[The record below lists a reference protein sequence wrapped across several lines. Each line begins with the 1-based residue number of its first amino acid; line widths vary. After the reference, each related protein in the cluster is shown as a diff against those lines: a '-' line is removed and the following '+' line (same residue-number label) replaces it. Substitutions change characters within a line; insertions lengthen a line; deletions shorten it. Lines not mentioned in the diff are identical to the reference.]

1 MPEPPQLP
9 SGQQP
14 ILLDQPREQKLLQ
27 EIEGLRKELDEE
39 KKKREE
45 SKPKPL
51 NRRKLWLFLIVGAIL
66 IVLAFLAGYIPHLRH
81 EREVKREAAEKEK
94 MLPVLTYIVA
104 KRSPAMSELDLP
116 GTMEAI
122 TEAPIL
128 ARANGFLGKRYADIG
143 DRVRQGQL
151 LAEID
156 APDLDQQ
163 VRQGQSQL
171 LQLRAALRQAI
182 ANLDQGKANQG
193 LAKVTAERYAGL
205 LVRGAV
211 SRQENDQQQSAFQ
224 ASNANVGALQEAISS
239 AEQNIGAGEANLERL
254 RDLQGYEKVRA
265 PFSGVITLRNV
276 DTGALI
282 STGNTLLYRIAETDR
297 LRTFIYVPETNA
309 PTVQTGQSATLY
321 VMEYPGRR
329 FEGVITRTANSMD
342 PSTRTML
349 TEVQVA
355 NPNGV
360 LLPGTYA
367 QVTLNSMREN
377 PPVMIPG
384 DALLVHSDGTYVG
397 VLEDEQ
403 APQVAPGQN
412 GHRPANQQ
420 QDGKQQA
427 DGKQQPDAK
436 QQGNG
441 KQQGGEKQGDAKQGQ
456 DGKQGKKKESAK
468 QELSQEEEQQ
478 KELPTFTVH
487 LVRVNIG
494 RDYGN
499 DIEIV
504 SGLNGGENVISNP
517 NDSVQNQT
525 KVKGMLS
532 NQPPGADSQASGQGN
547 ANVDTQK
554 RAPQPGGEKS
564 TKQPAKGRDN
574 RGPGF

>member
-9 SGQQP
+9 SGAEP
-14 ILLDQPREQKLLQ
+14 PLLEPPREQKLLK
-27 EIEGLRKELDEE
+27 EIEDLRKQLEE
-39 KKKREE
+39 ERHKRDE
-45 SKPKPL
+45 SKSKPL
-51 NRRKLWLFLIVGAIL
+51 NRRKTRLFLILGAIV
-66 IVLAFLAGYIPHLRH
+66 IVLAFLAGFIPHLLH
-81 EREVKREAAEKEK
+81 GRELKKEAAEKQK

-104 KRSPAMSELDLP
+104 KRSPAVSELELP
-116 GTMEAI
+116 GTVEAI

-128 ARANGFLGKRYADIG
+128 ARADGFLGKRYADIG
-143 DRVRQGQL
+143 DRVRAGQL

-171 LQLRAALRQAI
+171 RQLQAALRQAM

-211 SRQENDQQQSAFQ
+211 SRQENDQQQSTFQ
-224 ASNANVGALQEAISS
+224 ATSANVGALEQAISA

-254 RDLQGYEKVRA
+254 RDLQSYEKVRA

-297 LRTFIYVPETNA
+297 LRTYVYVPEVSA
-309 PTVQTGQSATLY
+309 GSVQTGQTATLY

-329 FEGVITRTANSMD
+329 FQGVITRTASSMD
-342 PSTRTML
+342 PTTRTML
-349 TEVQVA
+349 TEVQIA
-355 NPNGV
+355 NPAGV

-367 QVTLNSMREN
+367 QVSFNSMREN

-384 DALLVHSDGTYVG
+384 DALLVRSEGTFVG
-397 VLEDEQ
+397 VLDDEQ
-403 APQVAPGQN
+403 APQKPAPQGSANSNNGQQ
-412 GHRPANQQ
+412 GDQKG
-420 QDGKQQA
+420 GKQ
-427 DGKQQPDAK
+427 DA
-436 QQGNG
+436 
-441 KQQGGEKQGDAKQGQ
+441 
-456 DGKQGKKKESAK
+456 KKKESPK
-468 QELSQEEEQQ
+468 QELHQEEEQQ
-478 KELPTFTVH
+478 AELPTFTVH
-487 LVRVNIG
+487 LVRVNVG

-499 DIEIV
+499 DLEIV
-504 SGLNGGENVISNP
+504 SGLNGGERVISNP
-517 NDSVQNQT
+517 NDSVQDQA
-525 KVKGMLS
+525 KVKGLLS
-532 NQPPGADSQASGQGN
+532 NQPPGEETQSPAQGN

-554 RAPQPGGEKS
+554 RAPQPGGEKPS
-564 TKQPAKGRDN
+564 KQPTKERND

>member
-9 SGQQP
+9 SGAQP
-14 ILLDQPREQKLLQ
+14 VLLDQPREQKLLQ
-27 EIEGLRKELDEE
+27 EIEGLRKELNEE
-39 KKKREE
+39 RKKRKEPE
-45 SKPKPL
+45 SKPL
-51 NRRKLWLFLIVGAIL
+51 NRRKVRLFLILGTIL
-66 IVLAFLAGYIPHLRH
+66 IVLAFLAGFIPHLLH
-81 EREVKREAAEKEK
+81 EREIKREAAEKQK
-94 MLPVLTYIVA
+94 MLPVLTYVVA
-104 KRSPAMSELDLP
+104 QHSPAMSELDLP

-128 ARANGFLGKRYADIG
+128 ARADGFLGKRYADIG

-163 VRQGQSQL
+163 VRQGQPQL
-171 LQLRAALRQAI
+171 LQLRAALRQAV

-193 LAKVTAERYAGL
+193 LAKGTAERYSGL
-205 LVRGAV
+205 LGRGAV

-224 ASNANVGALQEAISS
+224 ASNANVGALQEAISA
-239 AEQNIGAGEANLERL
+239 AEQNIGAGEANLQRL
-254 RDLQGYEKVRA
+254 RELQGYEKIRA

-282 STGNTLLYRIAETDR
+282 STSNTLLYRIAETDR
-297 LRTFIYVPETNA
+297 LRTYIYVPETNA
-309 PTVQTGQSATLY
+309 STVQAGQPATLY

-329 FEGVITRTANSMD
+329 FQGVVTRTAASMD
-342 PSTRTML
+342 PATRTML
-349 TEVQVA
+349 TDVQVA
-355 NPNGV
+355 NRSGI

-367 QVTLNSMREN
+367 QVSLNNMREN

-384 DALLVHSDGTYVG
+384 DALLVHSDGTFVG

-403 APQVAPGQN
+403 APQEATGQR
-412 GHRPANQQ
+412 GHQQANKQ
-420 QDGKQQA
+420 QDGKQR
-427 DGKQQPDAK
+427 DSKQQDNK
-436 QQGNG
+436 QQG
-441 KQQGGEKQGDAKQGQ
+441 DT
-456 DGKQGKKKESAK
+456 KQGKKKENAK
-468 QELSQEEEQQ
+468 QELQKEEQQQ

-487 LVRVNIG
+487 LTRVNVG

-504 SGLNGGENVISNP
+504 SGLKGGEKVISNP
-517 NDSVQNQT
+517 NDSVQDQT
-525 KVKGMLS
+525 KVKGVLS
-532 NQPPGADSQASGQGN
+532 NQPPGADSQAAGQGS

-554 RAPQPGGEKS
+554 RAPAPGGEKS

>member
-9 SGQQP
+9 SGEQP

-39 KKKREE
+39 RKKREE

-66 IVLAFLAGYIPHLRH
+66 IVVAFLAGYIPHLRH
-81 EREVKREAAEKEK
+81 EREVKREAAEKET

-104 KRSPAMSELDLP
+104 KRSSAMSELDLP

-128 ARANGFLGKRYADIG
+128 ARADGFLGKRYADIG

-297 LRTFIYVPETNA
+297 LRTFIYVPEANA

-329 FEGVITRTANSMD
+329 FQGVITRTASSMD
-342 PSTRTML
+342 PSTRTLL

-355 NPNGV
+355 NPSGV

-403 APQVAPGQN
+403 APQKATGQN
-412 GHRPANQQ
+412 GRQPANQQ
-420 QDGKQQA
+420 QDGKQA
-427 DGKQQPDAK
+427 DAK
-436 QQGNG
+436 Q
-441 KQQGGEKQGDAKQGQ
+441 QGDAKQGQ

-487 LVRVNIG
+487 LVRVNVG

-554 RAPQPGGEKS
+554 RSPQPGGEKS